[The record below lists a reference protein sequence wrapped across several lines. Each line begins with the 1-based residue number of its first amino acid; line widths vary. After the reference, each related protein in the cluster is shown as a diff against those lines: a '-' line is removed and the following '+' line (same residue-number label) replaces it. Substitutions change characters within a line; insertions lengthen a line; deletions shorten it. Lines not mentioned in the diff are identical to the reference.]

1 MIPRRPPVLLNSGG
15 LTPDWDPKSRLNNP
29 RNVVEIGA
37 RSIRI
42 THYNDR
48 RRWRLVPTS
57 DQWFQE
63 AAHLV
68 GDYWVE
74 IQATINLNRF
84 SANTT
89 YAAYLIFHALRNY
102 NKAVSFDEFDKEVF
116 TKPIMERL
124 SDDDTELFEE
134 REGEQYEPE
143 QGNKWRELKLGQFH
157 CNNPDQNQQVVVVYV
172 KETDDYKEKRGL
184 LIAAIQL
191 RPI

>member
-1 MIPRRPPVLLNSGG
+1 MIPTCFTELNSGG
-15 LTPDWDPKSRLNNP
+15 LTPDWDPNSRLNP

-42 THYNDR
+42 THYNDG
-48 RRWRLVPTS
+48 RRWRLVPTT
-57 DQWFQE
+57 DQWFPE

-68 GDYWVE
+68 GDYWLE
-74 IQATINLNRF
+74 IQAAINLNRF

-89 YAAYLIFHALRNY
+89 YAAYLIFRTRNNY
-102 NKAVSFDEFDKEVF
+102 NTEVSFDEFDKQVF
-116 TKPIMERL
+116 IKQSQEIL
-124 SDDDTELFEE
+124 SDDPTELFRE
-134 REGEQYEPE
+134 REGEQSEPE
-143 QGNKWRELKLGQFH
+143 EGNQWRELKLGQFH
-157 CNNPDQNQQVVVVYV
+157 CNNPDQNQEVVVYV